1 VMRSRYSRRVNELQR
16 TWTLKAEGEL

>member
-1 VMRSRYSRRVNELQR
+1 MRTRYRRRVGELQR

>member
-1 VMRSRYSRRVNELQR
+1 MRSRYRRRVGELQR